1 MHPLFGT
8 LRLLLG
14 ALLLHSC
21 FIYPACKLGKLGA
34 EKIANQLAQ
43 KPPNT

>member
-1 MHPLFGT
+1 MHPFFRT

-14 ALLLHSC
+14 ALLLHSGL
-21 FIYPACKLGKLGA
+21 IYPACELGKLGA

-43 KPPNT
+43 KPSNT